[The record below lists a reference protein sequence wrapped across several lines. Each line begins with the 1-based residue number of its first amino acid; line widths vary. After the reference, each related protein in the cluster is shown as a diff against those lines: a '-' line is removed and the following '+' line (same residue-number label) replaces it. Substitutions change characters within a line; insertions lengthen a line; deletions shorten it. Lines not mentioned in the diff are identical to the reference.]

1 MDGQGNVQVNNVNTN
16 STSTINVTIYNV
28 DYTACVNKNI
38 LSVIIRATLK
48 EGNSSQRVIIQ
59 TYNYNL
65 SSGQEVEFVDLLQSK
80 NIQVDSAEAQIQEA
94 IEEQSKYAES
104 LEDTGN
110 SLYKRDTSD
119 RMYTASRTE
128 NFFLD
133 DEENLYAIYA
143 YGNDNETTEFDIV
156 EIK

>member
-1 MDGQGNVQVNNVNTN
+1 MDGQGNVQVNNVNNN

-80 NIQVDSAEAQIQEA
+80 NIQVDSAEAQIQAA

-104 LEDTGN
+104 LGDTRN
-110 SLYKRDTSD
+110 SVYKRDTSD